1 MVQPKEAT
9 EEVRKQTS
17 TADGLGTIMPS
28 STSSYGLRTG
38 TAQPAL
44 VPKVS
49 PKSRL
54 LKPKFYL
61 SSTTPAQFQGVGATG
76 SEP

>member
-9 EEVRKQTS
+9 EVRKQTF

-28 STSSYGLRTG
+28 STSSHGLRAG

-54 LKPKFYL
+54 VKPKFYL